1 MAFLIPRDTLT
12 PRKLAGTFNRAVRV
26 IPAQD
31 MFVHAQAQQM
41 LEAAVAQAES
51 IEAGAQAAFE
61 AERRRGYE
69 DGIAQAKIEQAEQ
82 MIENVSRTVDYFAR
96 VESEMVELVLGAVR
110 KIVFDFDDVTRVMTV
125 VGSALAAV
133 RNQKQIALRL
143 SPSDVER
150 VRAHINEML
159 ALYPG
164 IGMVDLVPD
173 ARLAPSA
180 CILECEVGV
189 IEASLDGQLAALRGA
204 FERVLGNHL

>member
-1 MAFLIPRDTLT
+1 MAFLIPRDILT
-12 PRKLAGTFNRAVRV
+12 PRKLAATFDRAVRV
-26 IPAQD
+26 IPAHD
-31 MFVHAQAQQM
+31 MHAYAQAQQM
-41 LEAAVAQAES
+41 LATAIEQAETLEVS
-51 IEAGAQAAFE
+51 AQAAFE

-69 DGIAQAKIEQAEQ
+69 DGIAQAKLEQAEQ

-110 KIVFDFDDVTRVMTV
+110 KIVLDFDDVTRVMTV

-133 RNQKQIALRL
+133 RNQKQITLRL
-143 SPSDVER
+143 APSDVER
-150 VRAHINEML
+150 VRGRIHEML

-173 ARLAPSA
+173 ERLTPSA

-189 IEASLDGQLAALRGA
+189 VEASLEGQLAALRGA